1 MNARTALSLVVAA
14 LLAACSAPAE
24 EASTFEDPTTPAP
37 PQTLSAPTVS
47 ASPTAA
53 EAAPAPSADAPAEP
67 KCELGTKTD
76 AGCEMTYEIDVDA
89 ASTNLKRSCGGGRTA
104 YNDCTGTPIELSWK
118 DLGDRA
124 PKSAR
129 IEIGVSIFCAEPL
142 MDPKKQRQNV
152 SVNGGAIG
160 GFNGDYEACSCNAP
174 TTAHSFDITA
184 AALEGYKTGGQN
196 SLRVEGPNR
205 CIGVGGLDDTKTVAR
220 IVVTY

>member
-14 LLAACSAPAE
+14 LLAACSAPAAE
-24 EASTFEDPTTPAP
+24 EASTFEDSTTPAP
-37 PQTLSAPTVS
+37 PQTLSVPTVGV
-47 ASPTAA
+47 SPTA
-53 EAAPAPSADAPAEP
+53 PAADAPAEEAT
-67 KCELGTKTD
+67 CALGTKTD
-76 AGCEMTYEIDVDA
+76 AGCEMTYEIDLDA
-89 ASTNLKRSCGGGRTA
+89 AAGNLPKSCGGGRTA

-118 DLGDRA
+118 DLSDRA

-129 IEIGVSIFCAEPL
+129 IEIGTSIFCAEPL

-152 SVNGGAIG
+152 SVNGGVIG
-160 GFNGDYEACSCNAP
+160 GFNGDFEACSCNAP
-174 TTAHSFDITA
+174 TTAHSFDVTA
-184 AALEGYKTGGQN
+184 AALQGYKAGGQN

>member
-1 MNARTALSLVVAA
+1 MNARTALSLVAAA

-24 EASTFEDPTTPAP
+24 EASTFEDSTTPAP
-37 PQTLSAPTVS
+37 ETLSAPTVS
-47 ASPTAA
+47 ASPTTATA
-53 EAAPAPSADAPAEP
+53 APSAEP
-67 KCELGTKTD
+67 TCELGTKTD
-76 AGCEMTYEIDVDA
+76 AGCEVTYEIDVDA
-89 ASTNLKRSCGGGRTA
+89 AAGNLPKSCGGGRTA

-160 GFNGDYEACSCNAP
+160 GFDGDFAACSCNAP
-174 TTAHSFDITA
+174 TTAHSFDVTA
-184 AALEGYKTGGQN
+184 AALQGYKTGGQN